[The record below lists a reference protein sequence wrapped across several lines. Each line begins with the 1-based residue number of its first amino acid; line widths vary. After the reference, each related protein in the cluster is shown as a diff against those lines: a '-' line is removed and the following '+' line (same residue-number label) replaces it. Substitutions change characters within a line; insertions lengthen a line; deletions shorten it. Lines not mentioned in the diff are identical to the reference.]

1 MTNRAQGGVIT
12 ARTMRDTLRTEITAM
27 IEEHSKMVIILTGR
41 PIKTDRLIIKTD
53 RLIIRIDRPTIRTG
67 HPIIRIGLIIRTD
80 HLTIRIGRIIRTDLL
95 TTRITGIHVRKTMEG
110 TAKVA

>member
-53 RLIIRIDRPTIRTG
+53 RLIIRIDRPTIR
-67 HPIIRIGLIIRTD
+67 
-80 HLTIRIGRIIRTDLL
+80 IGRIIRTDLL